1 MRRGCDIGDVFM
13 RQSARSIYRSS
24 TLSQYQPYST
34 KHHAKIQQKL
44 PERKKLRSNEK
55 SGSAGQSKGDD
66 TRHKSRS
73 KHQKHTN
80 SASMHSSLRQPEARI
95 SKEVMEARRRTA
107 RYNSLK
113 VIIAAEQNMR
123 EAHSVDT
130 KTSSIQNLNNSC
142 SEAKSSQNSHSYTQ
156 KEATSRIYES
166 RIPTVSRESAMS
178 YKLRQDALTKY
189 LTKVCKNMMVEEKS
203 GADPKTVLT
212 SKDFSLIWLEEPD
225 KESRSYSIQVP
236 LSRELLDRF
245 LSKNMQR
252 VGKTPIYKGQTLM
265 LFTKK
270 KEWYGTVTSAEV
282 DEGIAP
288 LPKLLKI
295 HVELFD
301 FNSDALPAG
310 SDVSQLEILP
320 ASTTVSRLFQALSRL
335 ERSHF
340 LDVILG
346 RKLTP
351 RGVVPSS
358 KTLTSEQAGN
368 SEIIQSILSNPVTTI
383 HRPASVESSEKT
395 SEVVKELLKNGLYPI
410 FVVSASNQKLDEIAE
425 RMIPDHQDF
434 LLRIVAQQNEYR
446 YTKANTISPIC
457 LHNIV
462 YKEMPSR
469 IKQLISKFK
478 TKNRFL
484 SEEQFKH
491 MKKAQIPVINRLI
504 SERRVIFSTPVGVGG
519 IYFREYDQ
527 KPIVVMDDASHTSEA
542 TTLIPLLLNGVSR
555 FVQIS
560 EKHISGS
567 FSQVPDM
574 SFSHLKSILNGT

>member
-13 RQSARSIYRSS
+13 RQSSRSIYRSS

-34 KHHAKIQQKL
+34 KQHAKIQQKL
-44 PERKKLRSNEK
+44 SERKKLRSNETL
-55 SGSAGQSKGDD
+55 GSTGQSKGDD
-66 TRHKSRS
+66 TRRKSRS
-73 KHQKHTN
+73 KHQKHSN
-80 SASMHSSLRQPEARI
+80 RASMHSSLRQPEAQI
-95 SKEVMEARRRTA
+95 SKEVLEARRRTA

-123 EAHSVDT
+123 EARSVDT
-130 KTSSIQNLNNSC
+130 KTSSMQNRNNVC
-142 SEAKSSQNSHSYTQ
+142 FEAKNSQNSHSCTQ
-156 KEATSRIYES
+156 KEATSRIYPS

-178 YKLRQDALTKY
+178 YKLRQDALTKF

-212 SKDFSLIWLEEPD
+212 SKDFSLIWLEEPG
-225 KESRSYSIQVP
+225 KGSRSYSIQVP

-282 DEGIAP
+282 NGIAP

-358 KTLTSEQAGN
+358 KTVTSEQAGN

-410 FVVSASNQKLDEIAE
+410 FVVSASNQKLDQIAE

-462 YKEMPSR
+462 YKEMPTR

-478 TKNRFL
+478 TKNRSL

-491 MKKAQIPVINRLI
+491 MKKAQIPVINHLI

-519 IYFREYDQ
+519 IYFKEYDH

-560 EKHISGS
+560 EKRVSGS
-567 FSQVPDM
+567 FSQIPDM

>member
-1 MRRGCDIGDVFM
+1 
-13 RQSARSIYRSS
+13 
-24 TLSQYQPYST
+24 
-34 KHHAKIQQKL
+34 
-44 PERKKLRSNEK
+44 
-55 SGSAGQSKGDD
+55 
-66 TRHKSRS
+66 
-73 KHQKHTN
+73 
-80 SASMHSSLRQPEARI
+80 
-95 SKEVMEARRRTA
+95 
-107 RYNSLK
+107 
-113 VIIAAEQNMR
+113 
-123 EAHSVDT
+123 
-130 KTSSIQNLNNSC
+130 
-142 SEAKSSQNSHSYTQ
+142 
-156 KEATSRIYES
+156 
-166 RIPTVSRESAMS
+166 MS

-189 LTKVCKNMMVEEKS
+189 LTKVCKNMMVEEKL

-212 SKDFSLIWLEEPD
+212 SKDFSLIWFEEPG
-225 KESRSYSIQVP
+225 KRSRSYSIQVP

-265 LFTKK
+265 LFTKNK
-270 KEWYGTVTSAEV
+270 QWYGTVTSA
-282 DEGIAP
+282 
-288 LPKLLKI
+288 
-295 HVELFD
+295 ELFD
-301 FNSDALPAG
+301 FNSDALPAD

-340 LDVILG
+340 LDIILG

-358 KTLTSEQAGN
+358 KTVTSNQAGN

-446 YTKANTISPIC
+446 YTKANTVSPIC

-478 TKNRFL
+478 TKNRSL

-542 TTLIPLLLNGVSR
+542 TTLIPLLLNGVLR

-560 EKHISGS
+560 EQHVSGS
-567 FSQVPDM
+567 FSQIPDM